1 MHKILTVCTGNI
13 CRSPLAQ
20 AMFVLAY
27 KEAGETHMAVSSAGL
42 HALVGRDIDP
52 GSSDAARIIGVKLGA
67 HRARQFNA
75 EIGREADIILVM
87 EHHHRQD
94 IQRRWPHLSGKTF
107 LLGHFENN
115 KEIPDPYK
123 RGRSMHLHAAEMMQ
137 ASVAHW
143 VRQLRDMG

>member
-1 MHKILTVCTGNI
+1 MRKILTVCTGNI

-20 AMFVLAY
+20 AMFMMAFR
-27 KEAGETHMAVSSAGL
+27 EADGTYMDVSSAGL
-42 HALVGRDIDP
+42 HALIGRDIDED
-52 GSSDAARIIGVKLGA
+52 SKDAARMIGVELGA
-67 HRARQFNA
+67 HHSRQFNA

-87 EHHHRQD
+87 EHHHRRD

-107 LLGHFENN
+107 LLGHFENS

-143 VRQLRDMG
+143 VRQLRDMA